1 MAEYSRFFGSE
12 GLIEYS
18 QPQFAEVL
26 EKIFS
31 NGVFADIDNKLE
43 VVENDPASMSVIIK
57 SGEAWINGF
66 WYQNTANLVK
76 SLGAADPTNN
86 RIDRIILRLDTTT
99 DLKISVEVLEGTPSG
114 SPSAPILTQ
123 TAETYEI
130 SLAQVLVGAAVTS
143 IVNANIT
150 DERER
155 VTSQNVLLADNA
167 VTTAKIADGAVA
179 TAKIAD
185 GAVTDIKI
193 ADSAV
198 ATAKIADSA
207 VATAK
212 IQDGAVATA
221 KIADSAVATAKI
233 ADSAVTDIKI
243 TDSKII
249 TTTIASSATPT
260 PARASVKTLYI
271 ITALAE
277 AATFG
282 APTGSP
288 IQGDMILIR
297 IKDNGT
303 ACTIGHNAIYRAIG
317 VTLLTTTVINKTH
330 YELFIYN
337 STDTKWDCLAVGSE
351 D

>member
-66 WYQNTANLVK
+66 WYQNTTNLVK

-114 SPSAPILTQ
+114 SPTAPTLTQ
-123 TAETYEI
+123 TAAIYEI

-150 DERER
+150 DERGR
-155 VTSQNVLLADNA
+155 VTTQNVLLADNA
-167 VTTAKIADGAVA
+167 VTTAKIADN
-179 TAKIAD
+179 
-185 GAVTDIKI
+185 AVTDIKI
-193 ADSAV
+193 A
-198 ATAKIADSA
+198 
-207 VATAK
+207 
-212 IQDGAVATA
+212 
-221 KIADSAVATAKI
+221 
-233 ADSAVTDIKI
+233 
-243 TDSKII
+243 DSKII

-260 PARASVKTLYI
+260 PARTSVKTLYI

-288 IQGDMILIR
+288 IQGDCLLIR

-303 ACTIGHNAIYRAIG
+303 AKALSWNAIYRVTSIG
-317 VTLLTTTVINKTH
+317 SPPSTTIVGKTS
-330 YELFIYN
+330 YTAYIYN
-337 STDTKWDCLAVGSE
+337 STDAKWDCGNTIYV
-351 D
+351 